1 MAVLKKLLF
10 ISTFSA
16 ASLVQAQTTSA
27 DFRLYLAE
35 LKPQS
40 ISNIKAVPTAG
51 GYQNQPAFSAD
62 GRFLYWTSEQ
72 KNADTS
78 QMDIASLELS
88 SGKTGLYRATA
99 LSEFSPT
106 ALPDG
111 ALSAVV
117 VEADGTQRLWR
128 IPAQG
133 EAKALFLEP
142 SGVGYHAWGPAGDL
156 LLFILG
162 KDEADHQIAYRS
174 SQGELTTLA
183 KNIGRALAWRPGSK
197 EGYFTEKQGDQL
209 ALSWFDAGSKT
220 LKSKQLLLP
229 ETGQDLRWFNT
240 NTLLVSAGSNIYSW
254 QPGANSWQVWLDLS
268 KSCNGSVSRFSIS
281 PNQQQLAFVC
291 QPKVESAT

>member
-16 ASLVQAQTTSA
+16 ASLVQAQTA
-27 DFRLYLAE
+27 APQFDIYLAD
-35 LKPQS
+35 LHQQK
-40 ISNIKAVPTAG
+40 ISHVKKVNNNS
-51 GYQNQPAFSAD
+51 GYQNQPAFSSD

-72 KNADTS
+72 KNGDAS

-88 SGKTGLYRATA
+88 TGKTGLYRATT

-106 ALPDG
+106 VLPDA

-133 EAKALFLEP
+133 EAKALFAEP
-142 SGVGYHAWGPAGDL
+142 KDVGYHAWGPQGDL

-174 SQGELTTLA
+174 STGELKTLA
-183 KNIGRALAWRPGSK
+183 KNIGRALAWRPGSQQ
-197 EGYFTEKQGDQL
+197 GYFTEKQGDRL
-209 ALSWFDAGSKT
+209 SLSWFDTGSNT

-229 ETGQDLRWFNT
+229 QAGQDLRWLNT
-240 NTLLVSAGSNIYSW
+240 NTLLVSAGSSIYSW
-254 QPGANSWQVWLDLS
+254 QPGANSWQLWLDLS

-281 PNQQQLAFVC
+281 PDQQKLAFVC
-291 QPKVESAT
+291 QPQVESAT

>member
-1 MAVLKKLLF
+1 MAVFKNMFF
-10 ISTFSA
+10 ISTIA
-16 ASLVQAQTTSA
+16 VVNLVQAQTA
-27 DFRLYLAE
+27 APQFDIYLAD
-35 LKPQS
+35 LHQQK
-40 ISNIKAVPTAG
+40 ISNINKVNDKT
-51 GYQNQPAFSAD
+51 GYQNQPAFSQD

-72 KNADTS
+72 KNADNS

-88 SGKTGLYRATA
+88 SGKSGLYRATA

-133 EAKALFLEP
+133 EAKALFAEP
-142 SGVGYHAWGPAGDL
+142 KGVGYHAWGPEDDL

-174 SQGELTTLA
+174 SKGDMQTLA

-197 EGYFTEKQGDQL
+197 EGYFTEKQGEQL
-209 ALSWFDAGSKT
+209 ALSWFDTGSNT

-229 ETGQDLRWFNT
+229 DTGQDLRWLNT
-240 NTLLVSAGSNIYSW
+240 NTLLVSAGSRIYSW
-254 QPGANSWQVWLDLS
+254 QPGASSWQVWLDLS
-268 KSCNGSVSRFSIS
+268 KNCNGSVSRFSIS

-291 QPKVESAT
+291 QPKVESAK

>member
-1 MAVLKKLLF
+1 MAVFKNMLF
-10 ISTFSA
+10 ISTIA
-16 ASLVQAQTTSA
+16 VVNLVQAQTA
-27 DFRLYLAE
+27 APQFDIYLAD
-35 LKPQS
+35 LHQQK
-40 ISNIKAVPTAG
+40 ISNIKKVNDKT
-51 GYQNQPAFSAD
+51 GYQNQPAFSHD

-72 KNADTS
+72 KNAEQS
-78 QMDIASLELS
+78 QMDIARLELET
-88 SGKTGLYRATA
+88 GKTGLYRATT

-106 ALPDG
+106 VLPDG

-128 IPAQG
+128 IPVQG
-133 EAKALFLEP
+133 EAKALFAEP
-142 SGVGYHAWGPAGDL
+142 KDVGYHAWGPDGDL

-174 SQGELTTLA
+174 STGELKTLA

-209 ALSWFDAGSKT
+209 ALSWFETGSKT

-229 ETGQDLRWFNT
+229 ETGQDLRWYNSD
-240 NTLLVSAGSNIYSW
+240 TLLVSAGSSIYSW
-254 QPGANSWQVWLDLS
+254 QTGESGWQRWLDLS
-268 KSCNGSVSRFSIS
+268 KNCNGSVSRFSIS

-291 QPKVESAT
+291 QPKVESAK

>member
-1 MAVLKKLLF
+1 MAVFKKLFF
-10 ISTFSA
+10 ISTFSVA
-16 ASLVQAQTTSA
+16 GLVQAQTAAPQFDIFLA
-27 DFRLYLAE
+27 DLHQQ
-35 LKPQS
+35 K
-40 ISNIKAVPTAG
+40 ISNIKKVNHKT
-51 GYQNQPAFSAD
+51 GYQNQPAFSQD

-72 KNADTS
+72 KNAEQS

-88 SGKTGLYRATA
+88 TGKSALYRATT

-106 ALPDG
+106 VLPDG

-133 EAKALFLEP
+133 EAKALFAEP
-142 SGVGYHAWGPAGDL
+142 KDVGYHAWGPEGDL

-174 SQGELTTLA
+174 NKGEMQTLA
-183 KNIGRALAWRPGSK
+183 KNIGRALTWRPGSK
-197 EGYFTEKQGDQL
+197 EGYFTEKQGENL
-209 ALSWFDAGSKT
+209 ALSWFEAGSKT

-229 ETGQDLRWFNT
+229 DTGQDLRWLNSD
-240 NTLLVSAGSNIYSW
+240 TLLVSAGHNIYSW
-254 QPGANSWQVWLDLS
+254 QPGATSWQVWLDLS
-268 KSCNGSVSRFSIS
+268 KNCNGSVSRFSIS

-291 QPKVESAT
+291 QPTVENTK